1 MFIKLYVLGG
11 GEERNRRRGRRE
23 KGRGEGRTVEEI
35 PKNLATVNYF
45 TYVII

>member
-1 MFIKLYVLGG
+1 MFIQLYVLGG

-23 KGRGEGRTVEEI
+23 KGRGEGEEEQLS
-35 PKNLATVNYF
+35 KNLATVNYF